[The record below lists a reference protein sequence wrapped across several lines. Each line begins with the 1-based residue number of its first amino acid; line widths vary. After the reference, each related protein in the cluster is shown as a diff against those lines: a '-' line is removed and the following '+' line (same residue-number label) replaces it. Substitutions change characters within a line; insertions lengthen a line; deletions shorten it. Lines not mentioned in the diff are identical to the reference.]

1 MTSGPT
7 LCACTCASQAEL
19 DGGRPFTRALV
30 RPAGLMPAPGV
41 AVLPPD
47 TIFVAETDDADEHA
61 ARVRLGERLLANLT
75 KP

>member
-1 MTSGPT
+1 
-7 LCACTCASQAEL
+7 
-19 DGGRPFTRALV
+19 
-30 RPAGLMPAPGV
+30 MPAPGV